1 MFSRIET
8 SSGGIIKDDTPIT
21 LTLPLGFRSALN
33 VANPVARG
41 ETVKQWI
48 NDNYPNMRLVFSPE
62 FVGANGGA
70 DVAYMFAD
78 SIDDGST
85 ATSAV
90 ILQVVPVKY
99 QLLGSLNQIKG
110 YMEDATNA
118 TAGVFVTRPWAVT
131 RLTGI

>member
-1 MFSRIET
+1 M
-8 SSGGIIKDDTPIT
+8 
-21 LTLPLGFRSALN
+21 
-33 VANPVARG
+33 
-41 ETVKQWI
+41 
-48 NDNYPNMRLVFSPE
+48 
-62 FVGANGGA
+62 GA

-118 TAGVFVTRPWAVT
+118 TAGCICCDPSVGGDTLNRYLILPLLFLRPHLRAFY
-131 RLTGI
+131 I

>member
-1 MFSRIET
+1 MKTILICVWFSLLNLLAQT
-8 SSGGIIKDDTPIT
+8 VGLMWPIC
-21 LTLPLGFRSALN
+21 SQIALMM
-33 VANPVARG
+33 V
-41 ETVKQWI
+41 
-48 NDNYPNMRLVFSPE
+48 
-62 FVGANGGA
+62 
-70 DVAYMFAD
+70 
-78 SIDDGST
+78 ST